1 MNKAKGLIRKIQ
13 STDEHWF
20 VALMQESEGFGV
32 ASIFSK
38 KYEMMSVVWGCMN
51 LYED

>member
-1 MNKAKGLIRKIQ
+1 MNKAKWLIRKIQ

-38 KYEMMSVVWGCMN
+38 KYEKSLVMGV
-51 LYED
+51 